1 MAFLKVLN
9 LPSLSTHHPHIIFID
24 SIEPSMAVLWWESS
38 APALTAPGAP
48 SARFAALA
56 WREPHVTRMHRR
68 TYRCHFRWWKH
79 RSLEPPKFPR
89 SSDDPSGCH
98 VENNVA
104 KNTHKKKVITATLF
118 SDGFL
123 TLNYTTIMSQLAII
137 LDLLL
142 AGQLSESWA
151 FNSSNVFQWKKW
163 QGSAI
168 IVVERRPT
176 LFVETTGG

>member
-38 APALTAPGAP
+38 APALTAPG
-48 SARFAALA
+48 ARFAALA

-104 KNTHKKKVITATLF
+104 KNTHTQKKKSSLQPF
-118 SDGFL
+118 FLGKWMSDWLL
-123 TLNYTTIMSQLAII
+123 TVNYTTIMSQLAII

-151 FNSSNVFQWKKW
+151 FNSSNVFQWKKS

-168 IVVERRPT
+168 IVRWR
-176 LFVETTGG
+176 GGRHCS